1 MQRQSVRPAVGPM
14 LVLLMLTAVLGGA
27 MAFAAGT
34 PTFTIKKAQPTEA
47 GYYIGADVDIA
58 FELQMKYLAQNYT
71 LDIELWNSTDKLTT
85 LDDDKVLPGA
95 GNGGNYTYETTYQNV
110 ADLTDEVGTHSYT
123 IKVID
128 TSSGLLV
135 ASKSFSVLV
144 AEESISLSVSWSDAS
159 QDRQIDVAESVT
171 FTVYTTWTFVN
182 ESKSCSLYVTS
193 GGQETLVD
201 SVSITA
207 GSGSA
212 TDTWST
218 SWASAGTQTVTFTLK
233 DADGETLKT
242 VQATVQVGQTE
253 ESASSGASWTDLIMD
268 NIYVV
273 LVIVAVIA
281 IVVVYYMRK

>member
-1 MQRQSVRPAVGPM
+1 M

-27 MAFAAGT
+27 MMAFAAGT
-34 PTFTIKKAQPTEA
+34 PTFTITKAQPTEA

-58 FELQMKYLAQNYT
+58 FELQMKYLTQNYT

-85 LDDDKVLPGA
+85 LDDDRVLPGA
-95 GNGGNYTYETTYQNV
+95 GNPGNYTYETTYQNV
-110 ADLTDEVGTHSYT
+110 ADLTDEVGTHTYT

-128 TSSGLLV
+128 TTSGLLV
-135 ASKSFSVLV
+135 AQKTFSVLV

-201 SVSITA
+201 AVSITA

-242 VQATVQVGQTE
+242 VSATVQVGQTAE
-253 ESASSGASWTDLIMD
+253 VSTGGGASWADLIMQ

-273 LVIVAVIA
+273 LVIIAVVA
-281 IVVVYYMRK
+281 IVVVYYMRR

>member
-1 MQRQSVRPAVGPM
+1 M

-27 MAFAAGT
+27 MMAFAAGT
-34 PTFTIKKAQPTEA
+34 PTFTITKAQPTEA

-85 LDDDKVLPGA
+85 LDDNKVLPGA

-110 ADLTDEVGTHSYT
+110 ADLTKEKGTHTYT

-128 TSSGLLV
+128 TNSGLLV
-135 ASKSFSVLV
+135 AKKDLSILV

-218 SWASAGTQTVTFTLK
+218 SWAQAGTQTVTFTLK
-233 DADGETLKT
+233 DADGETVKT
-242 VQATVQVGQTE
+242 VSATVNVGQTE
-253 ESASSGASWTDLIMD
+253 ESASSGASWTDLIMQ

-273 LVIVAVIA
+273 LVIIAVVA